1 MTERNNVLYVILD
14 SVRAENTSLHGYD
27 RETTPFLSEFADRS
41 TVYRQ
46 ARAPGIHSIASHVSM
61 FTGAHV
67 EQHQAMRHTAQIDP
81 ETTIWH
87 ELAAEYGYTTGL
99 FTNNRIVSDA
109 SNLADSFDHVHEP
122 DYPLPERLE
131 DTFDDTIFEKAYYR
145 WHDAL
150 SRAGEYTGAAIE
162 KSDTMAAA
170 YDGFSSQID
179 RLTDAVLDSDDD
191 SSGYKTLLG
200 TEFTDA
206 FLDWERSQSGP
217 WAACINLMDAHSPYE
232 PESEYDRWATADNW
246 QRQSAKPSIWET
258 LRGHGWDDIEAL
270 EPLYDGTIRQAD
282 AVVRE
287 LVERLEAQGLLSET
301 LLIVTS
307 DHGEAFG
314 ERSRLNPDL
323 RVRDHKWGIHEVL
336 THVPLL
342 VSYPGQ
348 HEGRIVDRPVSLTD
362 IPDAMGLAAETG
374 AVLPDADTEE
384 LVADDDPLAT
394 VEVLTSTFRLPAE
407 KISKYSSIA
416 DIDRYVGPWR
426 AVYEPHDAGVRKY
439 AQKGDHYLTLD
450 IDTDGSTTVVSREPH
465 DRVAEA
471 YAGLADDEILT
482 RESTE
487 IDDDLEQQ
495 LEDLGYIR

>member
-1 MTERNNVLYVILD
+1 VTERNNVLYVILD

-87 ELAAEYGYTTGL
+87 DLAADYGYSTGL

-109 SNLADSFDHVHEP
+109 SNLSESFDHVHQP
-122 DYPLPERLE
+122 TYPLPERLE
-131 DTFDDTIFEKAYYR
+131 DTFDDTILWDAYYR
-145 WHDAL
+145 WHDAI
-150 SRAGEYTGAAIE
+150 SRAGEYTRAGLS
-162 KSDTMAAA
+162 KSETVKAA
-170 YDGFSSQID
+170 YDGITD
-179 RLTDAVLDSDDD
+179 RLGRVTDSVLGSDGD

-206 FLDWERSQSGP
+206 FLDWEQTQSGP

-232 PESEYDRWATADNW
+232 PEAEYDRWATEDNW
-246 QRQSAKPSIWET
+246 QSQSEKPSIWET
-258 LRGHGWDDIEAL
+258 LRGRGWDEIEAL

-287 LVERLEAQGLLSET
+287 LVEALEAQGVLSET

-314 ERSRLNPDL
+314 EQSRLNPDL

-342 VSYPGQ
+342 VSYPDQ
-348 HEGRIVDRPVSLTD
+348 QEGRIVDRPVSLTD
-362 IPDAMGLAAETG
+362 IPDAMGLAA
-374 AVLPDADTEE
+374 ADSAALTTDT
-384 LVADDDPLAT
+384 ADDPLAT
-394 VEVLTSTFRLPAE
+394 DEVLVSTFRLPEE
-407 KISKYSSIA
+407 KTSKYSSIA
-416 DIDRYVGPWR
+416 NIDSYVGPWR
-426 AVYEPHDAGVRKY
+426 AVYEPHDDGVRKY

-450 IDTDGSTTVVSREPH
+450 IDPDGSATVVSREPH

-471 YAGLADDEILT
+471 YDGLADDDILT
-482 RESTE
+482 RESAE
-487 IDDDLEQQ
+487 IDEDLEQQ

>member
-27 RETTPFLSEFADRS
+27 RETTPFLSAFADRS

-87 ELAAEYGYTTGL
+87 ELAADHGYNTGL

-150 SRAGEYTGAAIE
+150 SRAGEYTGTALE
-162 KSDTMAAA
+162 KSETAAAA
-170 YDGFSSQID
+170 YDGISNQLGAI
-179 RLTDAVLDSDDD
+179 TDAVTDSDDD

-200 TEFTDA
+200 TAFTDA
-206 FLDWERSQSGP
+206 FLEWERRQSGP

-232 PESEYDRWATADNW
+232 PESEYDRWATEDNW
-246 QRQSAKPSIWET
+246 HSQSAKPSIWET
-258 LRGHGWDDIEAL
+258 LRGHGWADIEAL

-282 AVVRE
+282 AVVHE
-287 LVERLEAQGLLSET
+287 LVEQLEAQGLLSET

-314 ERSRLNPDL
+314 EQSRLNPDL

-342 VSYPGQ
+342 VSYPDQ
-348 HEGRIVDRPVSLTD
+348 QEGRIVDRPVSLTD
-362 IPDAMGLAAETG
+362 IPDAMGLAAEGTE
-374 AVLPDADTEE
+374 LPALADTGE
-384 LVADDDPLAT
+384 LGADDDPLAT
-394 VEVLTSTFRLPAE
+394 DEVLASTFRLPEE
-407 KISKYSSIA
+407 KTSKYSSIA

-426 AVYEPHDAGVRKY
+426 AVYEPHDDGVRKY
-439 AQKGDHYLTLD
+439 AQKGEHYLTLD
-450 IDTDGSTTVVSREPH
+450 IDTDGSTTVVSREPN

-471 YAGLADDEILT
+471 YDGLADGDILT
-482 RESTE
+482 RESAE
-487 IDDDLEQQ
+487 IDDNLEQQ